1 MRRKCARCWGVAS
14 DRRQDQA
21 SGTLMTR
28 PSARCAMISSPVTR
42 TCWMRGSVLAAM
54 FMPCLQYRCAMGVDE
69 PADDVQLSGAEAVAT
84 SQLDRLE
91 PELAGAVLSLD
102 VHVRGLI
109 AVEAGEEDS
118 IGPRDALDS
127 WHCRIFAPLP
137 IRSAI
142 VPGEP
147 WTLLREN
154 NPPNARA
161 QRRTKRGR

>member
-1 MRRKCARCWGVAS
+1 MRRKSARCWGVAS

-42 TCWMRGSVLAAM
+42 TCWMRGSVLATM
-54 FMPCLQYRCAMGVDE
+54 FIPCLQYHCAMGVDE

-102 VHVRGLI
+102 VHVRRPI
-109 AVEAGEEDS
+109 AVEAAEEDP
-118 IGPRDALDS
+118 IRPRDALDS
-127 WHCRIFAPLP
+127 WHCGLFAPLP

-142 VPGEP
+142 VPGGP
-147 WTLLREN
+147 WPPLLREN
-154 NPPNARA
+154 NPANACSYGTA
-161 QRRTKRGR
+161 